1 MMPIDNE
8 QRLRR
13 TTIASSR
20 SSPEGRTARVGFVA
34 VICGALLSQACAAAF
49 PVPRPEPI
57 APHLRLPAA
66 AAEGGAPP
74 TPSRRAPALP
84 EPGGRE
90 EVELTSFLAYAD
102 ARAPVLLV
110 ARSTRS
116 RAAAAHAA
124 AAPAL
129 PTNPQV
135 SVAVGPRVG
144 LGGTGVDVQASFSQQ
159 FFIAGERGLRL
170 NAADRQRDLTDAEI
184 EQLRWAV
191 HCDVHA
197 AFHRALVQRDRAL
210 LATRILAFQE
220 EVLRV
225 VERQIRAGETAGL
238 ALRLTQAEVAQ
249 ARQLTVAA
257 TQNYLSTRIQLAQL
271 SGWPVGR
278 PPVPVGVVDAPRE
291 PPALD
296 ALLTIARRQLPALR
310 LRDASVREA
319 RSRVALAD
327 REAWPQPSV
336 GVQYQREGNP
346 GTEGIYHTVM
356 GMLSIPLPTFQ
367 RNQGDRARSRADV
380 HVAEA
385 EMAAAL
391 SLLDGQVALARS
403 EVASAARRL
412 QSYGTEVLP
421 RFEENLALLRRSF
434 ELGEID
440 VLALSIGR
448 ERFLRIQSD
457 ALDAQL
463 DYFVALANLERTVGV
478 DLWPDDHSSE
488 APQ

>member
-1 MMPIDNE
+1 MSTRSLGPG
-8 QRLRR
+8 L
-13 TTIASSR
+13 ASY
-20 SSPEGRTARVGFVA
+20 AR
-34 VICGALLSQACAAAF
+34 GALRGFARWVCLAGVGSAMLAQACAASV
-49 PVPRPEPI
+49 PVERPESI
-57 APHLRLPAA
+57 APHLRSPATATEGGGSQAPVRRAA
-66 AAEGGAPP
+66 ALPDP
-74 TPSRRAPALP
+74 T
-84 EPGGRE
+84 GRE
-90 EVELTSFLAYAD
+90 EVELSSFLAYAD

-116 RAAAAHAA
+116 RAAAARAA

-129 PTNPQV
+129 PANPQL
-135 SVAVGPRVG
+135 SVAVGPRFG
-144 LGGTGVDVQASFSQQ
+144 LGGTGVDVQASFTQQ
-159 FFIAGERGLRL
+159 FFVAGERGLRL
-170 NAADRQRDLTDAEI
+170 AAADRQRDLTDAEI

-197 AFHRALVQRDRAL
+197 AFHRALVHRDRAL
-210 LATRILAFQE
+210 LAARILAFQE
-220 EVLRV
+220 EVLRI

-238 ALRLTQAEVAQ
+238 TLRLTQAEVAQ

-257 TQNYLSTRIQLAQL
+257 TQGYLGARIQLAQL
-271 SGWPVGR
+271 SGWPVAR
-278 PPVPVGVVDAPRE
+278 PPVPVGEVDAPRE

-296 ALLTIARRQLPALR
+296 ALLATARRQLPALR

-327 REAWPQPSV
+327 REAWPQPTV

-346 GTEGIYHTVM
+346 GAEGIYHTVM

-380 HVAEA
+380 RVAEA
-385 EMAAAL
+385 EAAAAL
-391 SLLDGQVALARS
+391 SLLDGQVALAHS
-403 EVASAARRL
+403 EVTSAARRL
-412 QSYGTEVLP
+412 LSYGTEVLP

-478 DLWPDDHSSE
+478 DLWRDDHGPE
-488 APQ
+488 AFP

>member
-34 VICGALLSQACAAAF
+34 VICAALLSQACAAAF

-57 APHLRLPAA
+57 APHLRFSVA

-74 TPSRRAPALP
+74 TPIRRAPALP

-116 RAAAAHAA
+116 RAAAARAA

-170 NAADRQRDLTDAEI
+170 DAADRQRDLTDAEI

-197 AFHRALVQRDRAL
+197 AFHRAQRALRGRPRDRAVSPARGRSL
-210 LATRILAFQE
+210 RGRAILSPGGW
-220 EVLRV
+220 
-225 VERQIRAGETAGL
+225 RARAAG
-238 ALRLTQAEVAQ
+238 RGQ
-249 ARQLTVAA
+249 
-257 TQNYLSTRIQLAQL
+257 
-271 SGWPVGR
+271 
-278 PPVPVGVVDAPRE
+278 PVGV
-291 PPALD
+291 LIHC
-296 ALLTIARRQLPALR
+296 TQL
-310 LRDASVREA
+310 
-319 RSRVALAD
+319 
-327 REAWPQPSV
+327 WTQ
-336 GVQYQREGNP
+336 
-346 GTEGIYHTVM
+346 
-356 GMLSIPLPTFQ
+356 
-367 RNQGDRARSRADV
+367 
-380 HVAEA
+380 
-385 EMAAAL
+385 
-391 SLLDGQVALARS
+391 
-403 EVASAARRL
+403 
-412 QSYGTEVLP
+412 
-421 RFEENLALLRRSF
+421 
-434 ELGEID
+434 EL
-440 VLALSIGR
+440 
-448 ERFLRIQSD
+448 
-457 ALDAQL
+457 
-463 DYFVALANLERTVGV
+463 
-478 DLWPDDHSSE
+478 
-488 APQ
+488 